1 MLSDAARRCCQ
12 TLQEDAV
19 RRCKKM
25 LSDAVK
31 HEEEDGSGCQLSIM
45 KDKIICTTKLFEESI
60 EVAKS
65 IYDISFKSQALSTI
79 ASALAQSGKIDEAT
93 KLFEESIEVAKSI
106 YDGSDR
112 SQAITKI
119 IIMQLKSEICYSK
132 DLIKMVTKNMGNNLL
147 DIVSNSLNV
156 TKDLWNYT
164 IKQCIGYLEIS
175 YSVCS
180 LIAKRHPKYSLEI
193 ADLILK
199 YNF

>member
-1 MLSDAARRCCQ
+1 ML
-12 TLQEDAV
+12 L
-19 RRCKKM
+19 
-25 LSDAVK
+25 DAVK

-79 ASALAQSGKIDEAT
+79 ASALAQSGKIDEA
-93 KLFEESIEVAKSI
+93 IQAAKSI

-112 SQAITKI
+112 SQEITKI

-132 DLIKMVTKNMGNNLL
+132 DLIKMVTTNMENNLL

-180 LIAKRHPKYSLEI
+180 LIAKRHPKYSLEK

>member
-1 MLSDAARRCCQ
+1 
-12 TLQEDAV
+12 
-19 RRCKKM
+19 
-25 LSDAVK
+25 
-31 HEEEDGSGCQLSIM
+31 M

-93 KLFEESIEVAKSI
+93 KLFEESIKVAKSI

-132 DLIKMVTKNMGNNLL
+132 DLIKMVTRNMGNNLL

-156 TKDLWNYT
+156 TKNLWNYT
-164 IKQCIGYLEIS
+164 KKQCIGYLEIS
-175 YSVCS
+175 YSPNCKKTS
-180 LIAKRHPKYSLEI
+180 
-193 ADLILK
+193 
-199 YNF
+199 

>member
-12 TLQEDAV
+12 TLQED
-19 RRCKKM
+19 
-25 LSDAVK
+25 
-31 HEEEDGSGCQLSIM
+31 EEEDGSGCQLSIM
-45 KDKIICTTKLFEESI
+45 KDKIICT
-60 EVAKS
+60 
-65 IYDISFKSQALSTI
+65 
-79 ASALAQSGKIDEAT
+79 T

-164 IKQCIGYLEIS
+164 IIQCIGYLEIS